1 MVFSHCVPCKP
12 SEEHNGHQGQLPES
26 PSEQCGGSSS
36 SPASGNRGGFLQG
49 GSYTSS
55 AGGGSTRPGGTVRQY
70 LRSKMP
76 RLRWTA
82 DLHHCFV
89 HAVER
94 LGGQERATPKLVLQL
109 MEVKGLTIAHV
120 KSHLQMYR
128 SMKND
133 ENGHNSSCGSSNM
146 QGEQAR
152 GGAHGEVAGGGRG
165 LVIGAGWGMSDVQQK
180 RAFAQSQVGCNH
192 DDARLDVYGSSCT
205 PSDLCSLCSS
215 TRFFAQGSDLFD
227 PAHCLQRGMEH
238 DAEPG
243 AEKKS
248 RFSSGPE
255 LPQPIRPSAFQPP
268 AGSWFSSSRKHAG
281 GVQSTD
287 ERDCSNH
294 DQQQLDS
301 TTSLSL
307 SPYSSRTKSYSPPS
321 WITRSFSLPPGTN
334 EEISDCLSLQQ
345 RESAAAVQVP
355 PKGITLDLTM
365 SIGGQ

>member
-1 MVFSHCVPCKP
+1 MHTDCERWGSQD
-12 SEEHNGHQGQLPES
+12 ELPRMD
-26 PSEQCGGSSS
+26 Q
-36 SPASGNRGGFLQG
+36 
-49 GSYTSS
+49 
-55 AGGGSTRPGGTVRQY
+55 V
-70 LRSKMP
+70 
-76 RLRWTA
+76 
-82 DLHHCFV
+82 
-89 HAVER
+89 
-94 LGGQERATPKLVLQL
+94 
-109 MEVKGLTIAHV
+109 GLKIAHLGQSV
-120 KSHLQMYR
+120 GAHATASTASSLASPLHFRQLL
-128 SMKND
+128 D
-133 ENGHNSSCGSSNM
+133 SSCGSSNM

-165 LVIGAGWGMSDVQQK
+165 LVIGADWGMSDVQRK

-205 PSDLCSLCSS
+205 PSDLYSLCSS

-238 DAEPG
+238 EAEPG

-268 AGSWFSSSRKHAG
+268 AGSWFSSSRKQAG

-365 SIGGQ
+365 SIGGQWSSNKILTALCFLLIEYLMGTDCRKPQDTSHGGSVAIILTNCSSFL

>member
-1 MVFSHCVPCKP
+1 MMMLVLTSMEAAAPHLICAV
-12 SEEHNGHQGQLPES
+12 SVLQLD
-26 PSEQCGGSSS
+26 SS
-36 SPASGNRGGFLQG
+36 SP
-49 GSYTSS
+49 
-55 AGGGSTRPGGTVRQY
+55 
-70 LRSKMP
+70 
-76 RLRWTA
+76 
-82 DLHHCFV
+82 
-89 HAVER
+89 
-94 LGGQERATPKLVLQL
+94 
-109 MEVKGLTIAHV
+109 
-120 KSHLQMYR
+120 
-128 SMKND
+128 
-133 ENGHNSSCGSSNM
+133 
-146 QGEQAR
+146 
-152 GGAHGEVAGGGRG
+152 
-165 LVIGAGWGMSDVQQK
+165 
-180 RAFAQSQVGCNH
+180 
-192 DDARLDVYGSSCT
+192 
-205 PSDLCSLCSS
+205 
-215 TRFFAQGSDLFD
+215 DLFD

-238 DAEPG
+238 EAEPG

-268 AGSWFSSSRKHAG
+268 AGSWFSSSRKQAG

-345 RESAAAVQVP
+345 SESAAAVQVP

>member
-1 MVFSHCVPCKP
+1 MDLRTELDEWSRRP
-12 SEEHNGHQGQLPES
+12 
-26 PSEQCGGSSS
+26 
-36 SPASGNRGGFLQG
+36 SPALLAERWNQRQQRHQAND
-49 GSYTSS
+49 
-55 AGGGSTRPGGTVRQY
+55 AG
-70 LRSKMP
+70 
-76 RLRWTA
+76 
-82 DLHHCFV
+82 
-89 HAVER
+89 VER
-94 LGGQERATPKLVLQL
+94 LYSVAHQDGIHQQHLAPDYPSLEGGDSLKKQRMMMHTDCERWGSQDELPRMDQVGLKIANLGQSVGALATASTASSLASPLHFRQL
-109 MEVKGLTIAHV
+109 L
-120 KSHLQMYR
+120 
-128 SMKND
+128 D
-133 ENGHNSSCGSSNM
+133 SSCGSSNM

-152 GGAHGEVAGGGRG
+152 GGAHDEVAGGGRG
-165 LVIGAGWGMSDVQQK
+165 LVMGAGWGMSDVQRK
-180 RAFAQSQVGCNH
+180 RAFAQSQ
-192 DDARLDVYGSSCT
+192 
-205 PSDLCSLCSS
+205 
-215 TRFFAQGSDLFD
+215 
-227 PAHCLQRGMEH
+227 RGMEH
-238 DAEPG
+238 EAEPG

-268 AGSWFSSSRKHAG
+268 AGSWFSSSRKQAG

-345 RESAAAVQVP
+345 SESAAAVQVP